1 MTQYDFK
8 INIKTGEVK
17 NFSEKTE
24 DWTVHLIDTGQET
37 MTGGRLKRVQ
47 SLLGDDNFLLTYGD
61 GISDINITELINFH
75 KKNKK
80 LATVTAVKPLGR
92 FGSLSINETNE
103 VENFSEKP
111 KGDIGWINGGF
122 FIINKK
128 CIDLIED
135 DDTFWE
141 REPLNSLVMEKQLN
155 AYKHE
160 GFWFAVD
167 TMRDKIYLEKLI
179 TSDGKF
185 PWLE

>member
-1 MTQYDFK
+1 M
-8 INIKTGEVK
+8 
-17 NFSEKTE
+17 
-24 DWTVHLIDTGQET
+24 
-37 MTGGRLKRVQ
+37 
-47 SLLGDDNFLLTYGD
+47 
-61 GISDINITELINFH
+61 
-75 KKNKK
+75 
-80 LATVTAVKPLGR
+80 TAVKPLGR